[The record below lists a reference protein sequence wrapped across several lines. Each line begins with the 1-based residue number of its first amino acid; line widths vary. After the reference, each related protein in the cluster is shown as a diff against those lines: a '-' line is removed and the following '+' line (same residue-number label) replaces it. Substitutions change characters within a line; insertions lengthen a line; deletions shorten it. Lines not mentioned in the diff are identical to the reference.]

1 MHVRAL
7 GCARESPFAEREG
20 RAFVCVGGGMRG
32 TDGDSLAERARQ
44 LVQHFLSR
52 GLKPA
57 GWTVPGADFYD
68 LPTDPAA

>member
-1 MHVRAL
+1 MCTREPVR
-7 GCARESPFAEREG
+7 GERG
-20 RAFVCVGGGMRG
+20 TCVCVWGGGMRG
-32 TDGDSLAERARQ
+32 TDGDSLAERAPQ